1 MGRTLEAGLPDRLS
15 HGVSALNGAQKT
27 SDATSAANVMRVKGA
42 IPARRN
48 AGKRARNTR
57 RAWAAAVVGATIFGA
72 TSFDAT
78 PAMADGGRVGID
90 WGRLLLELDGYAR
103 SGSGTLGHTESN
115 AYVATVT
122 APGRHAQPL
131 VLADGNAWF
140 GVAPSVSFVAR
151 DWGTAYRLSGDKLS
165 LVDAMRLSE
174 STRMVLT
181 RVRLNRNN
189 RITPFVQLGA
199 GQWRTDRK
207 FLPFR
212 TGDTELAAQVG
223 VGVELRLV
231 GQWQLACE
239 TGATLFIR
247 DRRESN
253 DVPETRMWSAMIAS
267 RLPF

>member
-1 MGRTLEAGLPDRLS
+1 
-15 HGVSALNGAQKT
+15 
-27 SDATSAANVMRVKGA
+27 
-42 IPARRN
+42 
-48 AGKRARNTR
+48 
-57 RAWAAAVVGATIFGA
+57 
-72 TSFDAT
+72 
-78 PAMADGGRVGID
+78 MADVGGVGVNVD
-90 WGRLLLELDGYAR
+90 WGRLLAELDGYVR
-103 SGSGTLGHTESN
+103 RGSMTLERGEPS

-165 LVDAMRLSE
+165 LIDAVRLSE

-181 RVRLNRNN
+181 RVRLNRD
-189 RITPFVQLGA
+189 RRVTPFVQLGA

-207 FLPFR
+207 FLPLR

-223 VGVELRLV
+223 VGVELQLV
-231 GQWQLACE
+231 GPWQLACE
-239 TGATLFIR
+239 AGATLFIR
-247 DRRESN
+247 EHRETN

-267 RLPF
+267 RLSF

>member
-15 HGVSALNGAQKT
+15 HGVSALNGARKT
-27 SDATSAANVMRVKGA
+27 SDATSAANVARVEGVA
-42 IPARRN
+42 PARRAAVN
-48 AGKRARNTR
+48 AR
-57 RAWAAAVVGATIFGA
+57 RAWTAAVVGATIFG
-72 TSFDAT
+72 TT
-78 PAMADGGRVGID
+78 PAMADVGRAGID
-90 WGRLLLELDGYAR
+90 WGRLLIELDGYAR
-103 SGSGTLGHTESN
+103 RGSGMLERPESN
-115 AYVATVT
+115 AYVSTVT